1 MKKLSLLIA
10 LALLITVGGV
20 YATWSYAESTATA
33 SSTIAPQVKLT
44 ATSNTTKG
52 TITFEGTPTVA
63 IDQADEDHS
72 AKLVWTDPVV
82 TVKFNPAEGTTA
94 TKINVDITVVL
105 PTSTFTASGNDYLVF
120 KHADGEG
127 QTFTVRVN
135 DVDKNGKT
143 FDLSEHIT
151 TALKLPTL
159 ADYTAFQA
167 AMSGYPISISAAEAT
182 N

>member
-1 MKKLSLLIA
+1 MKKLTLLIA
-10 LALLITVGGV
+10 LALCITVGGV
-20 YATWSYAESTATA
+20 YAAWSYAESTAVA

-44 ATSNTTKG
+44 ATNNTTKG

-63 IDQADEDHS
+63 IDQADDNHN
-72 AKLVWTDPVV
+72 AKLDWSNPVV
-82 TVKFNPAEGTTA
+82 TVKFTPAAGTTA

-105 PTSTFTASGNDYLVF
+105 PTNTFTTSAGDYLVF
-120 KHADGEG
+120 KHADGDA

-135 DVDKNGKT
+135 DVDANGQT

-151 TALKLPTL
+151 TQLRLPTL
-159 ADYTAFQA
+159 ADYNAFQL